1 MAKDNFTTV
10 ILRTMMSY
18 VILKTLSFFLVPS
31 NVLIGVGLVGII
43 LTRTHFTRAGTRFLI
58 VSVILLFIIGVFPVG
73 TVLTLPLEARFP
85 PWQPGQSAPT
95 GIIVLGSAINPVISA
110 ARGDVA
116 LNDAAERIIAIVKLA
131 RRYPNARVVFSGGN
145 SNLFASVPSE
155 AVYAARLME
164 DLGVS
169 RGRIV
174 LEGRSRSTA
183 ENATFT
189 AHLVQP
195 KPGERWLL
203 ITSAMHMPRAMGTFR
218 KAGFLVE
225 AYPVDYRTAGP
236 QDLWEIPE
244 SLTAGVHIT
253 DMSVHEWFG
262 LLAYWISDRTTA
274 LFPAP
279 N

>member
-1 MAKDNFTTV
+1 
-10 ILRTMMSY
+10 MMSY
-18 VILKTLSFFLVPS
+18 VILKILSFFLVPS
-31 NVLIGVGLVGII
+31 SVLIGIGLVGII
-43 LTRTHFTRAGTRFLI
+43 LTRTHFARAGTRFLI
-58 VSVILLFIIGVFPVG
+58 VSIILLFIVGVFPVG
-73 TVLTLPLEARFP
+73 IALTLPLEARFP
-85 PWQPGQSAPT
+85 PWQQGQSAPT
-95 GIIVLGSAINPVISA
+95 GIIVLGGAINPVISE

-116 LNDAAERIIAIVKLA
+116 INDAAERITTAVELA

-145 SNLFASVPSE
+145 GNLFVSVPSE

-164 DLGVS
+164 NLGVS
-169 RGRIV
+169 RGRIMI
-174 LEGRSRSTA
+174 EGRSRSTA
-183 ENATFT
+183 ENAAFT
-189 AHLVQP
+189 AHFVQP

-253 DMSVHEWFG
+253 DMAVHEWLG
-262 LLAYWISDRTTA
+262 LLAYWISDRSST